1 MDLPPSPPPPYD
13 PLVAALYRV
22 NYDAENWKLLARSF
36 RALPEVAK
44 VQLLSDSF
52 AMADAE
58 LLDARVMWSIL
69 RKLEAESGET
79 LWKIAMILLTR
90 IQNRLGDSSVFEVTL
105 DPRALDRPP

>member
-1 MDLPPSPPPPYD
+1 
-13 PLVAALYRV
+13 LYRV